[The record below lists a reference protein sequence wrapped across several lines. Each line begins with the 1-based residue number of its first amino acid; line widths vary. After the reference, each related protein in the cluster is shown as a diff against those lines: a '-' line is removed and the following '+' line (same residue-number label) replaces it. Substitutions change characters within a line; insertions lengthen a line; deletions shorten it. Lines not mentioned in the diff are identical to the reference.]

1 MTNTGRMIEVIRHNS
16 RVATKVSP
24 KEGEMVVRTGFVV
37 AIVFLG
43 LLVMAQEISTDYDHN
58 YDFSQL
64 HTFSVKIG
72 TSWGNQLSEERAKEA
87 VSKVLVQ
94 KGWQSADEAS
104 ADALVVIHGAT
115 ESKKTLDTFYSG
127 GWGGYGWGGFGAP
140 GTATTSVNEYR
151 VGTMVVDVFDA
162 KSKKLVFRGAGQDE
176 ISDKPEKNIKKIEKG
191 AEKIFKKF
199 PPQPKEQK

>member
-37 AIVFLG
+37 AIIFLG

-94 KGWQSADEAS
+94 KGWQPADDQGRQAS
-104 ADALVVIHGAT
+104 V
-115 ESKKTLDTFYSG
+115 S
-127 GWGGYGWGGFGAP
+127 
-140 GTATTSVNEYR
+140 
-151 VGTMVVDVFDA
+151 
-162 KSKKLVFRGAGQDE
+162 
-176 ISDKPEKNIKKIEKG
+176 
-191 AEKIFKKF
+191 
-199 PPQPKEQK
+199 

>member
-127 GWGGYGWGGFGAP
+127 GWGGYGWEGLGPQAP
-140 GTATTSVNEYR
+140 
-151 VGTMVVDVFDA
+151 
-162 KSKKLVFRGAGQDE
+162 LQL
-176 ISDKPEKNIKKIEKG
+176 
-191 AEKIFKKF
+191 
-199 PPQPKEQK
+199 Q